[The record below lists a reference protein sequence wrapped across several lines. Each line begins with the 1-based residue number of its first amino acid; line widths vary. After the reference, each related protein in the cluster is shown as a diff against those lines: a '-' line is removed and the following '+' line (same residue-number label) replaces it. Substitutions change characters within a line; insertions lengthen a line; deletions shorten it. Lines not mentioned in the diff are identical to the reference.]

1 MLTLVLAVHKV
12 TVLAGAIMTV
22 FGLMEDVFLLLEELT
37 KTTKS

>member
-12 TVLAGAIMTV
+12 TVLAGAII
-22 FGLMEDVFLLLEELT
+22 GLMEDVFLLLEELT